1 MNGIHDMGGMHGFG
15 AIVREENEPVF
26 HEAWEARV
34 FAMSRA
40 TPVPIPGGSRNNIE
54 NMDPAAYLTS
64 SYYEK
69 WLHARIKG
77 LIDAGVL
84 TEAELE
90 ARVAFYRDHPE
101 APVPRREDP
110 ERVQRILAQFRALRS
125 PRLDMPIQP
134 QFEIGAAVRARNM
147 HPPGHTR
154 LPRYVRGKH
163 GVVARYYGIYDFQ
176 DAMPPGVEAPP
187 QPLYA
192 VRFDGGEL
200 WGTSA
205 DANSVVYL
213 DMWESY
219 LEPAAAA
226 GEREGGA

>member
-15 AIVREENEPVF
+15 PVVREENEPVF
-26 HEAWEARV
+26 HHAWEGRV
-34 FAMSRA
+34 YAMQRV

-54 NMDPAAYLTS
+54 TMDPAAYLTS

-77 LIDAGVL
+77 LIDAGTL
-84 TEAELE
+84 TGEELE
-90 ARVAFYRDHPE
+90 TRVAFYRDHPE

-110 ERVQRILAQFRALRS
+110 ERLQRIQQRLCRVVES
-125 PRLDMPIQP
+125 PRLDVPIPP
-134 QFEIGAAVRARNM
+134 QYRIGAAVRARNM

-163 GVVARYYGIYDFQ
+163 GVVTRFYGIYDFQ
-176 DAMPPGVEAPP
+176 DAMPPGTAAPP

-192 VRFDGGEL
+192 VRFEAREL
-200 WGTSA
+200 WGESA
-205 DANSVVYL
+205 EANSVVYI

-219 LEPAAAA
+219 LEPA
-226 GEREGGA
+226 